1 MSIVMTL
8 LLVIGSTKPIAKSFK
23 IKQMRAILAHASVY
37 GTFYKYIVQ
46 PETLQPHPRQERRTD
61 CNTLAGL

>member
-46 PETLQPHPRQERRTD
+46 PDLD
-61 CNTLAGL
+61 